1 MMTGIPRIIMN
12 SQFDQ
17 KKMLKRR
24 FNLLA
29 AGLTGLFCFSPLSA
43 MADTQHSEKDPV
55 ETKQDLSEHKQSAV
69 KHAPATRRKAND
81 IWGKDYFPN
90 IELTTSKGEK
100 VRFYDDLIKD
110 KVVAVNFIY
119 TSCGEMCPVETARLK
134 TVSRILGDRMG
145 KDVFFY
151 SITIDPDRDSV
162 AVLDA
167 YSKKFKTGKG
177 WTFLTG
183 NEEDIRLLRKKM
195 GLYISTIDEDE
206 RELSDHNVNLVI
218 GNQALGR
225 WVKRS
230 PLENPYVIANQM
242 GNWLHNWK
250 LPRKNRNKYEDAPLL
265 RQISDG
271 EMKFR
276 NMCTSCH
283 VISGGIAKI
292 PNAPQIGPDLFG
304 VGKVRDPQ
312 WLIRW
317 LKEPDVMLAEKDP
330 IAVALIEKYQVVM
343 PNFSLSESDVKSII
357 QFMENETVRLEQV
370 AAKRQQKENP
380 ARTVSSL

>member
-1 MMTGIPRIIMN
+1 MTM
-12 SQFDQ
+12 SSKFDQ
-17 KKMLKRR
+17 KKMLKRWTS
-24 FNLLA
+24 LLA
-29 AGLTGLFCFSPLSA
+29 AGLISLCCFLPVSLASA
-43 MADTQHSEKDPV
+43 MTQTQQGESESV
-55 ETKQDLSEHKQSAV
+55 EATQGLSEGKQAKA
-69 KHAPATRRKAND
+69 KHAPATRRKSND

-134 TVSRILGDRMG
+134 TVSQILGDRMG

-167 YSKKFKTGKG
+167 YSKKFKTGEG

-183 NEEDIRLLRKKM
+183 DEEDIRLLRKKM

-250 LPRKNRNKYEDAPLL
+250 QPRKNRNKYEDAPKL
-265 RQISDG
+265 RQITEG

-312 WLIRW
+312 WLTRW

-343 PNFSLSESDVKSII
+343 PNFSLSEVDVKNIL
-357 QFMENETVRLEQV
+357 QFIENETYRLEQV
-370 AAKRQQKENP
+370 ALKQAQTEIP
-380 ARTVSSL
+380 VPTVSSL

>member
-1 MMTGIPRIIMN
+1 MTM
-12 SQFDQ
+12 SSKFDQ
-17 KKMLKRR
+17 KKMLKRWAS
-24 FNLLA
+24 LLA
-29 AGLTGLFCFSPLSA
+29 AGLVSLCCFLPVSLASA
-43 MADTQHSEKDPV
+43 MTQTQQGEKEPV
-55 ETKQDLSEHKQSAV
+55 EATQGLSEGKQAKG
-69 KHAPATRRKAND
+69 KHAPATRRKSND

-134 TVSRILGDRMG
+134 TVSQILGDRMG

-167 YSKKFKTGKG
+167 YSKKFKTGEG

-183 NEEDIRLLRKKM
+183 DEEDIRLLRKKM

-250 LPRKNRNKYEDAPLL
+250 QPRKNRNKYEDAPKL
-265 RQISDG
+265 RQITEG

-312 WLIRW
+312 WLTRW

-330 IAVALIEKYQVVM
+330 IAVALKEKYQVVM
-343 PNFSLSESDVKSII
+343 PNFSLSEVDVKNII
-357 QFMENETVRLEQV
+357 QFIENETYRLEQV
-370 AAKRQQKENP
+370 ALKQAQTEIP
-380 ARTVSSL
+380 VPTVSSL

>member
-1 MMTGIPRIIMN
+1 MTM
-12 SQFDQ
+12 SSKFDQ
-17 KKMLKRR
+17 KKMLKRWAS
-24 FNLLA
+24 LLA
-29 AGLTGLFCFSPLSA
+29 AGLVSLCCFLPVSLASA
-43 MADTQHSEKDPV
+43 MTQTQQGEKEPV
-55 ETKQDLSEHKQSAV
+55 EATQGLSEGKQAKG
-69 KHAPATRRKAND
+69 KHAPATRRKSND

-134 TVSRILGDRMG
+134 TVSQILGDRMG

-167 YSKKFKTGKG
+167 YSKKFKTGEG

-183 NEEDIRLLRKKM
+183 DEEDIRLLRKKM

-250 LPRKNRNKYEDAPLL
+250 QPRKNRNKYEDAPKL
-265 RQISDG
+265 RQITEG

-312 WLIRW
+312 WLTRW

-330 IAVALIEKYQVVM
+330 IAVALKEKYQVVM
-343 PNFSLSESDVKSII
+343 PNFSLSEVDVKNIL
-357 QFMENETVRLEQV
+357 QFIENETYRLEQV
-370 AAKRQQKENP
+370 ALKQAQTEIPVP
-380 ARTVSSL
+380 AVSSL

>member
-1 MMTGIPRIIMN
+1 MTM
-12 SQFDQ
+12 SSKFDQ
-17 KKMLKRR
+17 KKMLKRWTS
-24 FNLLA
+24 LLA
-29 AGLTGLFCFSPLSA
+29 AGLISLCCFLPVSLASA
-43 MADTQHSEKDPV
+43 MTQTQQGEKESV
-55 ETKQDLSEHKQSAV
+55 EATQGLSEGKQAKA
-69 KHAPATRRKAND
+69 KHAPATRRKSND

-134 TVSRILGDRMG
+134 TVSQILGDRMG

-167 YSKKFKTGKG
+167 YSKKFKTGEG

-183 NEEDIRLLRKKM
+183 DEEDIRLLRKKM

-250 LPRKNRNKYEDAPLL
+250 QPRKNRNKYEDAPKL
-265 RQISDG
+265 RQITEG

-312 WLIRW
+312 WLTRW

-343 PNFSLSESDVKSII
+343 PNFSLSEVDVKNIL
-357 QFMENETVRLEQV
+357 QFIENETYRLEQV
-370 AAKRQQKENP
+370 ALKQAQTEIP
-380 ARTVSSL
+380 VPTVSSL

>member
-1 MMTGIPRIIMN
+1 M
-12 SQFDQ
+12 SSKFDQ
-17 KKMLKRR
+17 KKMLKRWASS
-24 FNLLA
+24 LA
-29 AGLTGLFCFSPLSA
+29 AGLVSLCCFLPVNLASA
-43 MADTQHSEKDPV
+43 MTQTQQGEKEPV
-55 ETKQDLSEHKQSAV
+55 EATQGLSEGKQATA
-69 KHAPATRRKAND
+69 KYAPATRRKSND

-134 TVSRILGDRMG
+134 TVSQILGDRMG

-167 YSKKFKTGKG
+167 YSKKFKTGEG

-183 NEEDIRLLRKKM
+183 DEEDIRLLRKKM

-250 LPRKNRNKYEDAPLL
+250 QPRKNRNKYEDAPKL
-265 RQISDG
+265 RQITEG

-312 WLIRW
+312 WLTRW

-343 PNFSLSESDVKSII
+343 PNFSLSEVDVKNIL
-357 QFMENETVRLEQV
+357 QFIENETYRLEQV
-370 AAKRQQKENP
+370 ALKQAQTEIP
-380 ARTVSSL
+380 VPTVSSL

>member
-1 MMTGIPRIIMN
+1 MTM
-12 SQFDQ
+12 SSKFDQ
-17 KKMLKRR
+17 KKMLKRWAS
-24 FNLLA
+24 LLA
-29 AGLTGLFCFSPLSA
+29 AGLISLCCFSPVSLASA
-43 MADTQHSEKDPV
+43 MTQTQQGEKEPV
-55 ETKQDLSEHKQSAV
+55 EATQGLSEGKQATA
-69 KHAPATRRKAND
+69 KYAPATRRKSND
-81 IWGKDYFPN
+81 MWGKDYYPN

-134 TVSRILGDRMG
+134 TVSQILGDRMG

-167 YSKKFKTGKG
+167 YSKKFKTGEG

-183 NEEDIRLLRKKM
+183 DEEDIRLLRKKM

-250 LPRKNRNKYEDAPLL
+250 QPRKNRNKYEDAPKL
-265 RQISDG
+265 RQITEG

-312 WLIRW
+312 WLTRW

-330 IAVALIEKYQVVM
+330 IAVALKEKYQVVM
-343 PNFSLSESDVKSII
+343 PNFSLSEVDVKNII
-357 QFMENETVRLEQV
+357 QFIENETYRLEQV
-370 AAKRQQKENP
+370 ALKQAQTEIP
-380 ARTVSSL
+380 APTVSSL

>member
-1 MMTGIPRIIMN
+1 MTQIQQG
-12 SQFDQ
+12 
-17 KKMLKRR
+17 
-24 FNLLA
+24 
-29 AGLTGLFCFSPLSA
+29 
-43 MADTQHSEKDPV
+43 EKEPV
-55 ETKQDLSEHKQSAV
+55 EATQGLSEGKQAKG
-69 KHAPATRRKAND
+69 KHAPATRRKSND

-134 TVSRILGDRMG
+134 TVSQILGDRMG

-167 YSKKFKTGKG
+167 YSKKFKTGEG

-183 NEEDIRLLRKKM
+183 DEEDIRLLRKKM

-250 LPRKNRNKYEDAPLL
+250 QPRKNRNKYEDAPKL
-265 RQISDG
+265 RQITEG

-312 WLIRW
+312 WLTRW

-343 PNFSLSESDVKSII
+343 PNFSLSEVDVKNIL
-357 QFMENETVRLEQV
+357 QFIENETYRLEQV
-370 AAKRQQKENP
+370 ALKQAQTEIP
-380 ARTVSSL
+380 VPTVSSL

>member
-1 MMTGIPRIIMN
+1 M
-12 SQFDQ
+12 SSKFDQ
-17 KKMLKRR
+17 KKMLKRWTS
-24 FNLLA
+24 LLA
-29 AGLTGLFCFSPLSA
+29 AGLISLCCFLPVSLASA
-43 MADTQHSEKDPV
+43 MTQTQQGEKEPV
-55 ETKQDLSEHKQSAV
+55 EATQGLSEGKQATA
-69 KHAPATRRKAND
+69 KHAPATRRKSND

-134 TVSRILGDRMG
+134 TVSQILGDRMG

-167 YSKKFKTGKG
+167 YSKKFKTGEG

-183 NEEDIRLLRKKM
+183 DEEDIRLLRKKM

-250 LPRKNRNKYEDAPLL
+250 QPRKNRNKYEDAPKL
-265 RQISDG
+265 RQITEG

-312 WLIRW
+312 WLTRW

-343 PNFSLSESDVKSII
+343 PNFSLSEVDVKNIL
-357 QFMENETVRLEQV
+357 QFIENETYRLEQV
-370 AAKRQQKENP
+370 ALKQAQTEIP
-380 ARTVSSL
+380 VPTVSSL

>member
-1 MMTGIPRIIMN
+1 MTM
-12 SQFDQ
+12 SSKFDQ
-17 KKMLKRR
+17 KKMLKRWAS
-24 FNLLA
+24 LLA
-29 AGLTGLFCFSPLSA
+29 AGLISLCCFLPVSLASA
-43 MADTQHSEKDPV
+43 MTQTQQGEKEPV
-55 ETKQDLSEHKQSAV
+55 EATQGLSEGKQATA
-69 KHAPATRRKAND
+69 KHAPATRRKSND

-134 TVSRILGDRMG
+134 TVSQILGDRMG

-167 YSKKFKTGKG
+167 YSKKFKTGEG

-183 NEEDIRLLRKKM
+183 DEEDIRLLRKKM

-250 LPRKNRNKYEDAPLL
+250 QPRKNRNKYEDAPKL
-265 RQISDG
+265 RQITEG

-312 WLIRW
+312 WLTRW

-330 IAVALIEKYQVVM
+330 IAVALKEKYQVVM
-343 PNFSLSESDVKSII
+343 PNFSLSEVDVKNIL
-357 QFMENETVRLEQV
+357 QFIENETYRLEQV
-370 AAKRQQKENP
+370 ALKQAQTEIPVP
-380 ARTVSSL
+380 AVSSL

>member
-1 MMTGIPRIIMN
+1 MTM
-12 SQFDQ
+12 SSKFDQ
-17 KKMLKRR
+17 KKMLKRWTS
-24 FNLLA
+24 LLA
-29 AGLTGLFCFSPLSA
+29 AGLISLCCFLPVSLASA
-43 MADTQHSEKDPV
+43 MTQTQQGEKEPV
-55 ETKQDLSEHKQSAV
+55 EATQGLSEGKQATA
-69 KHAPATRRKAND
+69 KHAPATRRKSND

-134 TVSRILGDRMG
+134 TVSQILGDRMG

-167 YSKKFKTGKG
+167 YSKKFKTGEG

-183 NEEDIRLLRKKM
+183 DEEDIRLLRKKM

-250 LPRKNRNKYEDAPLL
+250 QPRKNRNKYEDAPKL
-265 RQISDG
+265 RQITEG

-312 WLIRW
+312 WLTRW

-330 IAVALIEKYQVVM
+330 IAVALKEKYQVVM
-343 PNFSLSESDVKSII
+343 PNFSLSEVDVKNIL
-357 QFMENETVRLEQV
+357 QFIENETYRLEQV
-370 AAKRQQKENP
+370 ALKQAQTEIP
-380 ARTVSSL
+380 VPTVSSL